1 MPKRNFILRDLNG
14 AKVDQIM
21 NFNVASGSIRP
32 RSVFEF
38 SVFLT
43 AVLIYVGALALS
55 A

>member
-1 MPKRNFILRDLNG
+1 MPRHRFAMRDLNG
-14 AKVDQIM
+14 AKVDKIM
-21 NFNVASGSIRP
+21 RFNVASGHSRP

-38 SVFLT
+38 GVFLT